1 VNSELLSPG
10 VDTGYLSDQE
20 VVGRVLN
27 GDTGVFE
34 VLMRRYNPRLY
45 RTIRAILGS
54 DEDVEDAM
62 QDAYIQA
69 YKNLAQF
76 EGRSSLATWLTRIAV
91 NQALGR
97 LRKRRRVTSFDSELE
112 LEMANQEDRTPNPE
126 KRLLNNEL
134 GKALE
139 AALNNLPPRYRTILV
154 LREIEGLS
162 TSEAAECLG
171 MSPDAAKVSLHRA
184 RLRLKETLARDSGP
198 AMQELFAFH
207 AVRCDR
213 VVRRVFEK
221 ILKDHVRP
229 C

>member
-1 VNSELLSPG
+1 
-10 VDTGYLSDQE
+10 
-20 VVGRVLN
+20 
-27 GDTGVFE
+27 
-34 VLMRRYNPRLY
+34 
-45 RTIRAILGS
+45 
-54 DEDVEDAM
+54 M

-97 LRKRRRVTSFDSELE
+97 LRKRRRLSPLDTELE
-112 LEMANQEDRTPNPE
+112 LEMANDEDRTPNPE

-134 GKALE
+134 GDALE
-139 AALNNLPPRYRTILV
+139 SALNNLPPRYRTILV

-184 RLRLKETLARDSGP
+184 RLRLKETLARECGP

-207 AVRCDR
+207 ALRCDR
-213 VVRRVFEK
+213 VVRAVFQR
-221 ILKDHVRP
+221 ILKDQARP